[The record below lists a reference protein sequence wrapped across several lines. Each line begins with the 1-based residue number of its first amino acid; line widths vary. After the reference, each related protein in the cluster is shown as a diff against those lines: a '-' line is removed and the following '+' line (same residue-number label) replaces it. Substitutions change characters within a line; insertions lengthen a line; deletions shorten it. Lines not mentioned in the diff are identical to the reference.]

1 MHSPMSSLPPHTR
14 TGAVLASALVLS
26 LFGAGPVAGQVT
38 PVPATPGATDTT
50 RPPLARPVPVPVQP
64 EFRLVESWPAE
75 TTLDNKDIPD
85 AADVWVELINSAT
98 QSLDIAQFYASDDPE
113 GGGRLKTVV
122 DAIEAAARRGVPVRF
137 LCEEKFYKLYP
148 GIADRLAALPNTQVK
163 RLDSAAFN
171 GGVLHAKY
179 FIVNGQKCFIGS
191 QNFDWRSLDH
201 IQELGAVVEN
211 WDFTQSLKELF
222 ELDWLIAGF
231 VTPGKFAP
239 GEAVPLVDS
248 LVASRRKNGLV
259 GSSALK
265 TGTPGDMVWARLAVS
280 PSGRLTNERLWD
292 EPRLLDM
299 IATAAT
305 TIDIQLLTYSDLLKD
320 GEHWETLEKAL
331 KAAAKRGVTV
341 RLLLSDWCKA
351 RPTIDS
357 VRDIAKTKG
366 VEVKFMVIPEAS
378 TGFVPFSRV
387 AHAKYMVIDEKKFWL
402 GSANWEHNYFH
413 TSRNVGMIVEG
424 AATSARLKSYF
435 EGNWTSAY
443 AEPLDM
449 KKEYVARRVAE

>member
-1 MHSPMSSLPPHTR
+1 
-14 TGAVLASALVLS
+14 
-26 LFGAGPVAGQVT
+26 
-38 PVPATPGATDTT
+38 
-50 RPPLARPVPVPVQP
+50 
-64 EFRLVESWPAE
+64 
-75 TTLDNKDIPD
+75 
-85 AADVWVELINSAT
+85 
-98 QSLDIAQFYASDDPE
+98 
-113 GGGRLKTVV
+113 
-122 DAIEAAARRGVPVRF
+122 
-137 LCEEKFYKLYP
+137 
-148 GIADRLAALPNTQVK
+148 
-163 RLDSAAFN
+163 
-171 GGVLHAKY
+171 
-179 FIVNGQKCFIGS
+179 
-191 QNFDWRSLDH
+191 
-201 IQELGAVVEN
+201 
-211 WDFTQSLKELF
+211 LF

-239 GEAVPLVDS
+239 GGAVPLVDS

-265 TGTPGDMVWARLAVS
+265 TGTAGDMVWARLAVS

-299 IATAAT
+299 IATAAS
-305 TIDIQLLTYSDLLKD
+305 TIDIQLLTYSDLLRD

-351 RPTIDS
+351 KPTIDS

-387 AHAKYMVIDEKKFWL
+387 AHAKYMVIDGKKFWL

-424 AATSARLKSYF
+424 AATSGRLKSYF
-435 EGNWTSAY
+435 ERNWTSPY
-443 AEPLDM
+443 AEALDL